1 VIQPFIGR
9 RYEPI
14 LAAVDVIEQ
23 TKSASM
29 NRILLICAAAGDR
42 ISSKARLSHS
52 LVGSVLGVKLIFCPP
67 PDGGAIK
74 NTQNIVGHSL
84 HVPTRLI
91 GGTAWPMNRCGQPFT
106 TSMLII

>member
-14 LAAVDVIEQ
+14 LAPVDVIEQ

-52 LVGSVLGVKLIFCPP
+52 LVGSVLGAKLIFLSATPMAAP
-67 PDGGAIK
+67 SRIRKTSLAIHCMF
-74 NTQNIVGHSL
+74 Q
-84 HVPTRLI
+84 
-91 GGTAWPMNRCGQPFT
+91 AD
-106 TSMLII
+106 